1 MNKVL
6 SYLEIIP
13 AIVKSV
19 IDILY
24 MIKNRNKDYV
34 NSQSV
39 LPSSPS

>member
-1 MNKVL
+1 MNKIL

-24 MIKNRNKDYV
+24 MIKNRNKSYEK
-34 NSQSV
+34 SQV
-39 LPSSPS
+39 VFPPTPS